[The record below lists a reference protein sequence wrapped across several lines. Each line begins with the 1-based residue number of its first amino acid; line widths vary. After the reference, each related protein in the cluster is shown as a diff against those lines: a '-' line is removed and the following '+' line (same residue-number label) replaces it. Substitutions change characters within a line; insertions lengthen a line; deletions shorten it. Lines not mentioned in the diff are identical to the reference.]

1 MPIKKSL
8 FELLPYSY
16 VKAIRDKKRRI
27 PAAYEPEIYNEYNEK
42 MHLFYL
48 QDDLCPFI
56 PYSLGEGRISK
67 YILWDRYNFGLKNHV
82 YTHKNVLK
90 TCGFPD
96 KKYAL
101 FLESGA
107 IMPKDYTIFDTRKE
121 LAKEFDIIFTHSQ
134 KLLNEFTN
142 ARWIPG
148 GQVWYGGVPFG
159 GEMSADLYLKKD
171 KNISMV
177 SSGKEMCSLHKK
189 RIATVRRLDK
199 AGVADGF
206 GTYPGNHTGKVNIAQ
221 TLERYR
227 YSIVFENNI
236 EDYYFTEKILNCFAA
251 MTIPVYVGA
260 RKIGDFFDENGII
273 QISEDK
279 IDQIENIVRELDE
292 KDYFNRKQAIVN
304 NYERVQEYL
313 CLEDYIYQHYFKEIK

>member
-1 MPIKKSL
+1 MSIRNRL
-8 FELLPYSY
+8 FELLPYGY
-16 VKAIRDKKRRI
+16 VKTIKDREKI
-27 PAAYEPEIYNEYNEK
+27 TPAAYEPEIYNANNEK
-42 MHLFYL
+42 MQLYYL
-48 QDDLCPFI
+48 QDDLCPFL
-56 PYSLGEGRISK
+56 PYSLGAGRISK
-67 YILWDRYNFGLKNHV
+67 HILWDRYNYGLKKHV

-90 TCGFPD
+90 TCGSPE

-107 IMPKDYTIFDTRKE
+107 IMPEDYFIFDSRKE
-121 LAKEFDIIFTHSQ
+121 LAKEFDLIFTHSQ
-134 KLLNEFTN
+134 KLLNEYPN

-189 RIATVRRLDK
+189 RIATVKRLDE
-199 AGVADGF
+199 AGIVDGF
-206 GTYPGNHTGKVNIAQ
+206 GTYPGNHTGDTDIAQ

-251 MTIPVYVGA
+251 MTVPIYVGA

-273 QISEDK
+273 QISEDE
-279 IDQIENIVRELDE
+279 IERIGDRVRHLGE
-292 KDYFNRKQAIVN
+292 KEYFERREAIVN
-304 NYERVQEYL
+304 NYERVQDYL
-313 CLEDYIYQHYFKEIK
+313 CLEDYIYQHYFREVQ

>member
-1 MPIKKSL
+1 MSIRNRL
-8 FELLPYSY
+8 FELLPYGY
-16 VKAIRDKKRRI
+16 VKTIKDREKIA
-27 PAAYEPEIYNEYNEK
+27 PAAYEPEIYNANNEK
-42 MHLFYL
+42 RQLYYL
-48 QDDLCPFI
+48 QDDLCPFL
-56 PYSLGEGRISK
+56 PYSLGAGRISK
-67 YILWDRYNFGLKNHV
+67 HILWDRYNYGLKKHV

-90 TCGFPD
+90 TCGSPE

-107 IMPKDYTIFDTRKE
+107 IMPEDYFIFDSRKE
-121 LAKEFDIIFTHSQ
+121 LAKEFDLIFTHSQ
-134 KLLNEFTN
+134 KLLNEYPN

-189 RIATVRRLDK
+189 RIATVKRLDEV
-199 AGVADGF
+199 GIVDGF
-206 GTYPGNHTGKVNIAQ
+206 GTYPGNHTGDTDIAQ

-251 MTIPVYVGA
+251 MTVPIYVGA

-273 QISEDK
+273 QISEDE
-279 IDQIENIVRELDE
+279 IERIEDRVRHLGE
-292 KDYFNRKQAIVN
+292 KEYFERREAIVN
-304 NYERVQEYL
+304 NYERVQDYL
-313 CLEDYIYQHYFKEIK
+313 CLEDYIYQHYFREVQ